1 MADSIEIAKSKQINI
16 QIICFA
22 SFDYN
27 ILLPDMLIFIHSL
40 ALCIT
45 ISNAMI
51 IYGSLS

>member
-27 ILLPDMLIFIHSL
+27 ILLPDMHNSIHCLS
-40 ALCIT
+40 LCIT
-45 ISNAMI
+45 N
-51 IYGSLS
+51 Y